1 MDKLKKF
8 LQENKNQKLAL
19 FNRKIIST
27 DFQIYGISLPNL
39 RKEVKAL
46 SLEGVTFNEIK
57 PSSFEEVLAKGLFL
71 SYEKDTKTVL
81 QGLKNMLPYFD
92 NWCAVDVVVGSL
104 KRLNGK
110 KEAFSFF
117 KDCLE
122 KGDEFVVRTGI
133 VGLMKYFVSDKY
145 IAESAKLVSEI
156 KSQLYYIKMAQ
167 AWAFCEFFI
176 KNFEIAKEFFL
187 QIEDKDVKKKTAQKC
202 RDSFRLS
209 KEQKQFITSL
219 T

>member
-1 MDKLKKF
+1 MNDLKKF

-19 FNRKIIST
+19 FNKKIIST
-27 DFQIYGISLPNL
+27 DFQIYGVALPNL
-39 RKEVKAL
+39 RKEVKVLAGN
-46 SLEGVTFNEIK
+46 GVTFAEVK
-57 PSSFEEVLAKGLFL
+57 PSSLEEVLAKGLLL
-71 SYEKDTKTVL
+71 SYEKDVKTVL
-81 QGLKNMLPYFD
+81 QGLKSMLSYFD
-92 NWCAVDVVVGSL
+92 NWCAVDVIVGSL
-104 KRLNGK
+104 KKLNGK
-110 KEAFSFF
+110 DEAFSFF
-117 KDCLE
+117 KKCLTD
-122 KGDEFVVRTGI
+122 GDEFVVRTGI
-133 VGLMKYFVSDKY
+133 IGLMKFFVSDKY

-176 KNFEIAKEFFL
+176 KNFDIAKDYFL
-187 QIEDKDVKKKTAQKC
+187 QIQDKDVKKKTAQKC

>member
-176 KNFEIAKEFFL
+176 KNFDIAKDYFL
-187 QIEDKDVKKKTAQKC
+187 QIQDKDVKKKTAQKC

>member
-209 KEQKQFITSL
+209 KEQKHFITSL
-219 T
+219 V

>member
-92 NWCAVDVVVGSL
+92 NWCAVDVIVGSL

-209 KEQKQFITSL
+209 KEQKSFITSL
-219 T
+219 V

>member
-209 KEQKQFITSL
+209 KEQKSFITSL
-219 T
+219 V

>member
-92 NWCAVDVVVGSL
+92 NWCAVDVIVGSL

-176 KNFEIAKEFFL
+176 KNFDIAKDYFL
-187 QIEDKDVKKKTAQKC
+187 QIQDKDVKKKTAQKC

>member
-1 MDKLKKF
+1 MNDLKKF

-27 DFQIYGISLPNL
+27 DFQIYGVALPNL
-39 RKEVKAL
+39 RKEVKVLAGN
-46 SLEGVTFNEIK
+46 GVTFAEVK
-57 PSSFEEVLAKGLFL
+57 PSSLEEVLAKGLLL
-71 SYEKDTKTVL
+71 SYEKDVKTVL
-81 QGLKNMLPYFD
+81 QGLKSMLSYFD
-92 NWCAVDVVVGSL
+92 NWCAVDVIVGSL
-104 KRLNGK
+104 KKLNGK
-110 KEAFSFF
+110 DEAFSFF
-117 KDCLE
+117 KKCLTD
-122 KGDEFVVRTGI
+122 GDEFVVRTGI
-133 VGLMKYFVSDKY
+133 IGLMKFFVSDKY

-176 KNFEIAKEFFL
+176 KNFDIAKDYFL
-187 QIEDKDVKKKTAQKC
+187 QIQDKDVKKKTAQKC

>member
-71 SYEKDTKTVL
+71 SYEKDRKTVL

-92 NWCAVDVVVGSL
+92 NWCAVDVIVGSL

-176 KNFEIAKEFFL
+176 KNFDIAKDYFL
-187 QIEDKDVKKKTAQKC
+187 QIQDKDVKKKTAQKC

>member
-145 IAESAKLVSEI
+145 IAESAKFVSEI

-187 QIEDKDVKKKTAQKC
+187 QIQDKDVKKKTAQKC

>member
-104 KRLNGK
+104 KRLNDK

-209 KEQKQFITSL
+209 KEQKSFITSL
-219 T
+219 V